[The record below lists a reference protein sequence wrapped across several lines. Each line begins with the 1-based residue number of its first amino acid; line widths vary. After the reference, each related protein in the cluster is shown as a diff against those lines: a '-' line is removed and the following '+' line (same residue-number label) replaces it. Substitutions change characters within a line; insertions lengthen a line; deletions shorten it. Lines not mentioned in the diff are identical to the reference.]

1 MLFNTW
7 GNFVKTLFDET
18 TVQEFTE
25 RFEKLSANIKNEW
38 GKMNA
43 TQMLAHCTASL
54 QMPTGDIVIKKSPYG
69 LIGWM
74 FRHLFRNE
82 KPFGKNSP
90 TAPELVMTENR
101 DFEVEKKRFLDAFQ
115 KFTTG
120 PDAVKCFQHPF
131 FGKMTCEDWG
141 RLMYKHMDHHFRQF
155 GV

>member
-1 MLFNTW
+1 M
-7 GNFVKTLFDET
+7 KTVFEEA
-18 TVQEFTE
+18 TVQELRE
-25 RFEKLSANIKNEW
+25 RFEKLKANITNDW

-43 TQMLAHCTASL
+43 AQMLAHCTATL
-54 QMPTGDIVIKKSPYG
+54 QMPVGDIVVKKTPLS

-74 FRHLFRNE
+74 FRGVFRNE

-90 TAPELVMTENR
+90 TAPEFVTTDSR
-101 DFEVEKKRFLDAFQ
+101 DFEVEKQRFVDAFQ
-115 KFTTG
+115 KLTKG

>member
-1 MLFNTW
+1 M
-7 GNFVKTLFDET
+7 KTLFEET
-18 TVQEFTE
+18 AVQELKE
-25 RFEKLSANIKNEW
+25 RFEKLNANITSEW

-43 TQMLAHCTASL
+43 AQMLAHCTATL
-54 QMPTGDIVIKKSPYG
+54 QMPVGDIVVKKTPLS

-74 FRHLFRNE
+74 FRGVFRNE

-90 TAPELVMTENR
+90 TAPEFQMKDHR
-101 DFEVEKKRFLDAFQ
+101 DFEVEKQRFLAAFE
-115 KFTTG
+115 KLTKG